1 MEEEFK
7 TIQENLEKI
16 NQRLDSIEKKTTKKW
31 VLPVIL
37 VFLSAL
43 LTVVNYYVEKS
54 IDRSSYSEL
63 ITEEA
68 NTKFLV
74 KEKLEF
80 YDVAL
85 SKLNDLDKTFRTY
98 CQFLDKTG
106 QFLDST
112 ESENLALQLSEFENF
127 CRNQQEVDESIIDK
141 LLNFHEFVLES
152 YIQIEGDKDNQ
163 ELIVRLKEKVLYLH
177 EVAHE
182 VLREGWNDLRSQ

>member
-68 NTKFLV
+68 TP
-74 KEKLEF
+74 
-80 YDVAL
+80 
-85 SKLNDLDKTFRTY
+85 
-98 CQFLDKTG
+98 
-106 QFLDST
+106 
-112 ESENLALQLSEFENF
+112 NF
-127 CRNQQEVDESIIDK
+127 
-141 LLNFHEFVLES
+141 
-152 YIQIEGDKDNQ
+152 
-163 ELIVRLKEKVLYLH
+163 
-177 EVAHE
+177 
-182 VLREGWNDLRSQ
+182 